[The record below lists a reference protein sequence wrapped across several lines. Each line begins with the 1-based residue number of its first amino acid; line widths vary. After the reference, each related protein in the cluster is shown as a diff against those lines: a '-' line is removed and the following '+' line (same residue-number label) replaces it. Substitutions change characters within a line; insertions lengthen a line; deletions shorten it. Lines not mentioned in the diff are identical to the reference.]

1 MAVDKMLGSAD
12 RAVTGTAQEVNA
24 TADRLV
30 LEVVEAVEDGTSG
43 VPESQRL
50 IAWLGADFIPSVA
63 PRFPQTPPDLEELQA
78 VLDSM
83 HGCSGPEA
91 VELATRARSLVFR
104 LL

>member
-1 MAVDKMLGSAD
+1 MAVYRMIGFESAT
-12 RAVTGTAQEVNA
+12 ASGTPHEINA

-30 LEVVEAVEDGTSG
+30 LDVVEAVEDGCSG

-50 IAWLGADFIPSVA
+50 IAWLGADFIPSVR
-63 PRFPQTPPDLEELQA
+63 PRFAQPPADLMELEE

-83 HGCSGPEA
+83 HGSNGAEA
-91 VELATRARSLVFR
+91 AELATRARSLVFR

>member
-1 MAVDKMLGSAD
+1 MATDKMLGFESA
-12 RAVTGTAQEVNA
+12 TSSGTPQEINQ

-30 LEVVEAVEDGTSG
+30 LDVVEAVEDGCSG

-50 IAWLGADFIPSVA
+50 IAWLGADFIPSVQ
-63 PRFPQTPPDLEELQA
+63 PRFRQPPPDLIELQQ

-83 HGCSGPEA
+83 HGSNGA
-91 VELATRARSLVFR
+91 DAAELATRARSLVFR